1 MKAGTCELALTR
13 IEGIAEGTGPTRP
26 ETADWVRRAR
36 TGDGEAFALLVGRYE
51 HMVLRTARRLLG
63 RMDQAQDAAQET
75 FLRMHRYLA
84 RFDESR
90 DLGPWLY
97 RVVVNASRD
106 IARRRPPAPLI
117 SLDEVRETQ
126 QAGTRGGAEEIEGV
140 VSVAEQRRLV
150 HAALQTLPDRER
162 AAVVLRDIEGLSTS
176 DVARIL
182 GSSEGTVRS
191 QVSTARLK
199 IKRFVEEQEQ
209 RR

>member
-1 MKAGTCELALTR
+1 VKAGTCELALTPT
-13 IEGIAEGTGPTRP
+13 EGTAGGRGATNP
-26 ETADWVRRAR
+26 ETAEWVRQAR

-51 HMVLRTARRLLG
+51 YMVLRTAHRLLG
-63 RMDQAQDAAQET
+63 RMDEAQDAAQET

-97 RVVVNASRD
+97 RIVVNASRD
-106 IARRRPPAPLI
+106 IARRRPPAPLV
-117 SLDEVRETQ
+117 SLDEVR
-126 QAGTRGGAEEIEGV
+126 GTGPVGTLGGPEEIEGV
-140 VSVAEQRRLV
+140 VSLAEQRRLV
-150 HAALQTLPDRER
+150 QAALETLPNKER
-162 AAVVLRDIEGLSTS
+162 AAVVLRDIEGLPTS

-199 IKRFVEEQEQ
+199 IKRFVEAQEGG
-209 RR
+209 R